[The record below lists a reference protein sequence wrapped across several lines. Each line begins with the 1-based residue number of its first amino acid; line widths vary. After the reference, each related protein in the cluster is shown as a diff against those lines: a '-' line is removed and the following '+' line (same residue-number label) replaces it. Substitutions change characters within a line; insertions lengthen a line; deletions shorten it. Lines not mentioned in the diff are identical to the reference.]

1 MVQVVDDGLF
11 GMSRRFIAF
20 RCDDIDNHFHY
31 QDEDSI
37 GSALAASSEACD
49 FGRALTLGA
58 FVLAKMTRNLVVLE
72 CGQAKMRKSD
82 DKRKARVNSARVKLT
97 RPKEGPSI
105 SSQEFLSLKKPKG
118 DLILSIGGERVSL
131 TSLDRVYWPDENL
144 TKFDLL
150 CYYLRVNK
158 FILPFLKD
166 RPAIL
171 QRYPRGIK
179 APMFFQQ
186 DLESAPAFIKTARL
200 VNQEGRELH
209 YAVFTTI
216 GSLLHFVNLGT
227 IEQHPWHSTVKHLD
241 KPDYLMLDL
250 DPKQAPWKN
259 VLEVA
264 LVVKGV
270 LDELGLPS
278 FPKTSGSSGI
288 HIYLPLKPKHDYAK
302 IAAVAHGLAD
312 EVARRAPKIATTQ
325 RSLAKRQKQQV
336 YVDAMQNARGK
347 TIAAAY
353 SARAK
358 PGATVSMP
366 LTWKQ
371 IERGVKISDFT
382 IKNVPELVEKKGDA
396 WKEFF
401 DGQQSLKL

>member
-1 MVQVVDDGLF
+1 
-11 GMSRRFIAF
+11 MSSRNKAG
-20 RCDDIDNHFHY
+20 
-31 QDEDSI
+31 DE
-37 GSALAASSEACD
+37 
-49 FGRALTLGA
+49 
-58 FVLAKMTRNLVVLE
+58 TRP
-72 CGQAKMRKSD
+72 GKI
-82 DKRKARVNSARVKLT
+82 KLT
-97 RPKEGPSI
+97 RQKEGPST
-105 SSQEFLSLKKPKG
+105 SPPEFLALKKPKG
-118 DLILSIGGERVSL
+118 DLVLKIGSERVSL
-131 TSLDRVYWPDENL
+131 TSLDRVYWPDEKL

-150 CYYLRVNK
+150 SYYLN
-158 FILPFLKD
+158 ISSHIMPFLKD

-186 DLESAPAFIKTARL
+186 DLESAPAFIKTVRL
-200 VNQEGRELH
+200 TNQEGRELN
-209 YAVFTTI
+209 YAVFTTV

-227 IEQHPWHSTVKHLD
+227 IEQHPWHSTTKHLD

-250 DPKQAPWKN
+250 DPKEAPWKN

-264 LVVKGV
+264 LVCQEVF
-270 LDELGLPS
+270 DELGLPA

-288 HIYLPLKPKHDYAK
+288 HVYLPLKPKYDFGKTAE
-302 IAAVAHGLAD
+302 IATALAN
-312 EVARRAPKIATTQ
+312 EVAQRAPKIATTQ

-358 PGATVSMP
+358 PGATISMP

-371 IERGVKISDFT
+371 VQKGVKISDFT
-382 IKNVPELVEKKGDA
+382 IKNAPGLLKKNGDV
-396 WKEFF
+396 WKDFF
-401 DGQQSLKL
+401 ESRQILKLKG